1 MIERYE
7 NRMSHFKS
15 AATLAF
21 MLLSAAQAGA
31 QNVHGVIHF
40 RVTPTDSE
48 VTVSP
53 IDSIQAIR
61 ERAGGQ
67 GAVLCGTVERRGA
80 RAQETPPADRRK
92 FDSAFQS
99 VDRVRRGDEIQA
111 KPAGNGLRLPVSRGS
126 SAQGRS
132 PHTGQ
137 PVVSNLLTV
146 TW

>member
-1 MIERYE
+1 
-7 NRMSHFKS
+7 MSHFKA

-21 MLLSAAQAGA
+21 MLLFAAQAGA

-40 RVTPTDSE
+40 RVTPTESE

-67 GAVLCGTVERRGA
+67 GAVLCGTVERPGA
-80 RAQETPPADRRK
+80 RAGETPPGGRK
-92 FDSAFQS
+92 KLGLAFQPAQGAW
-99 VDRVRRGDEIQA
+99 RGDELQA
-111 KPAGNGLRLPVSRGS
+111 KPSPKGLVLPVSRGS
-126 SAQGRS
+126 SAQRRS